1 MSYQLELRHLHYFS
15 ILAEELHFKKAAD
28 RLYISQPG
36 LSKQI
41 KHLEDTLGILLLER
55 TNRKVKLTPAGEYL
69 AKELKL
75 VIQHLDTT
83 LDHTKLIHSGLK
95 GNLKIGY
102 IGSAM
107 QNIIPELLKHISER
121 YPEIRFDLTEMNNN
135 TQIEELLHHKID
147 LGFVRVDRVP
157 RPLKTQ
163 PVFEDTFSVVLPK
176 NHLVTQENFTDL
188 TIFKDE
194 KFILFESS
202 YSQFYYEKVMQL
214 FHDAGFNPQVSHH
227 TIHAG
232 SIYRL
237 VENGF
242 GISIVPTTLQL
253 GYNMDVKF
261 IELKDIVQRT
271 TLAAVWNDENR
282 NPVMENVQKII
293 NEMGI

>member
-102 IGSAM
+102 IY
-107 QNIIPELLKHISER
+107 NI
-121 YPEIRFDLTEMNNN
+121 
-135 TQIEELLHHKID
+135 
-147 LGFVRVDRVP
+147 
-157 RPLKTQ
+157 
-163 PVFEDTFSVVLPK
+163 
-176 NHLVTQENFTDL
+176 
-188 TIFKDE
+188 
-194 KFILFESS
+194 
-202 YSQFYYEKVMQL
+202 
-214 FHDAGFNPQVSHH
+214 
-227 TIHAG
+227 
-232 SIYRL
+232 
-237 VENGF
+237 
-242 GISIVPTTLQL
+242 
-253 GYNMDVKF
+253 
-261 IELKDIVQRT
+261 
-271 TLAAVWNDENR
+271 
-282 NPVMENVQKII
+282 
-293 NEMGI
+293 